1 MMLDLNS
8 ATSGGSAISVGTGTQ
23 GEFHTLTGAVPVA
36 TVTLTSGAI
45 SAISIASRGVGYSTT
60 PSVTINGGSPT
71 TPASLTVI
79 GGSPIS
85 TVTLN
90 GQGSGYS
97 SAPSV
102 TVTPDGTDTTGSGGV
117 VNAVIGFG
125 IGSVTLNTVGKGY
138 AVIPTIAF
146 IGGSPDTN
154 QDAEATAVIN
164 KLTGEVSSV
173 TLNLPG
179 GGYTSVPTVS
189 ILGGNGF
196 GADLNVEVLP
206 LEGTITNGGT
216 GYAPGVYQSNFRTI
230 TGSGT
235 GASASFTILGLSGN
249 ITNAGSGYTPASY
262 NNVQLFNNSP
272 SATYAVTVVQRD
284 LVQLTGVTGTIAVGN
299 TITDPSGGSGTVT
312 FVFTGW

>member
-1 MMLDLNS
+1 MQKL
-8 ATSGGSAISVGTGTQ
+8 
-23 GEFHTLTGAVPVA
+23 
-36 TVTLTSGAI
+36 
-45 SAISIASRGVGYSTT
+45 
-60 PSVTINGGSPT
+60 
-71 TPASLTVI
+71 
-79 GGSPIS
+79 
-85 TVTLN
+85 
-90 GQGSGYS
+90 
-97 SAPSV
+97 
-102 TVTPDGTDTTGSGGV
+102 
-117 VNAVIGFG
+117 
-125 IGSVTLNTVGKGY
+125 
-138 AVIPTIAF
+138 
-146 IGGSPDTN
+146 
-154 QDAEATAVIN
+154 TAVIN

-206 LEGTITNGGT
+206 LQGTITNGGT

-249 ITNAGSGYTPASY
+249 ITNAGSGYTPADY

-272 SATYAVTVVQRD
+272 SATYAVTVIQRD

-312 FVFTGW
+312 FVFTDGNDTYVYLNTGSSQFTVSDTATASGGGSGTVFAWSQNQDRYAINGQETPSINLNTSNTYRFDQSDASNTGHHGL